1 MLMRGPRVL
10 VLAEAANPEWP
21 SVPLVGWSHYRALA
35 RKVDAHLV
43 THVRNLDAIERA
55 GLVEGRD
62 FTAIDSERVAGPMW
76 RTSEAIRKRLGLG
89 ATFTQGFNIGAYYYY
104 EHLVMKQLGA
114 QLRAHEFDLVHRL
127 TPLSPVL
134 PSLLAK
140 ECRQVGVPFVWGPI
154 NGGVPWPPGFGEVQ
168 RREGELLSAVRGLHK
183 LLPGYRSTRENA
195 AATLVASQITMSQ
208 VPDYARDRAVYLPE
222 NAIDPERFSGYVT
235 RPVATPLRAA
245 FVGRLVP
252 LKGVD
257 MLLEAAAPLLRNGA
271 LVLDIIGDGPERP
284 QLEVMVEAAGTTESV
299 TFAGFV
305 PHEELSTRLVQSD
318 LFVFPSIREFGGG
331 AVLEAMAL
339 GLLPVIVDYAG
350 PSELVTDD
358 TGVRVPLGSRSEI
371 VSGLREEL
379 SALVAEPHVIR
390 EKGERARERVLSLFT
405 WDAKA
410 AQTFEVYRWVLGERD
425 KPDFGMPLR

>member
-1 MLMRGPRVL
+1 MRGPRVL

-76 RTSEAIRKRLGLG
+76 RTSEAIRKGLGLG

-127 TPLSPVL
+127 TPLSPVP

-154 NGGVPWPPGFGEVQ
+154 NGGVPWPPGFGKVQ

-195 AATLVASQITMSQ
+195 AATLVASQITPSA
-208 VPDYARDRAVYLPE
+208 PELRRTPYLSTFCFRKE
-222 NAIDPERFSGYVT
+222 GVCSGYEHACVVVDVL
-235 RPVATPLRAA
+235 RIDLQSHDQGGGLQHGGVADGE
-245 FVGRLVP
+245 VGPQTVRKRQILTDGRGSHRV
-252 LKGVD
+252 LHGSRRVFRG
-257 MLLEAAAPLLRNGA
+257 EAGA
-271 LVLDIIGDGPERP
+271 SIIGRRETRRAHPGPVRASRGFGRKGGELGVWHWAYP
-284 QLEVMVEAAGTTESV
+284 AIGV
-299 TFAGFV
+299 GFV
-305 PHEELSTRLVQSD
+305 EDASKS
-318 LFVFPSIREFGGG
+318 
-331 AVLEAMAL
+331 
-339 GLLPVIVDYAG
+339 
-350 PSELVTDD
+350 
-358 TGVRVPLGSRSEI
+358 
-371 VSGLREEL
+371 SG
-379 SALVAEPHVIR
+379 
-390 EKGERARERVLSLFT
+390 
-405 WDAKA
+405 
-410 AQTFEVYRWVLGERD
+410 
-425 KPDFGMPLR
+425 

>member
-1 MLMRGPRVL
+1 MGGPRVL
-10 VLAEAANPEWP
+10 VLAEAANPEWT

-62 FTAIDSERVAGPMW
+62 FTAIDSEQIAGPMW

-89 ATFTQGFNIGAYYYY
+89 ATFSQGFNLGAYFYY
-104 EHLVMKQLGA
+104 ERLVMKQFGA

-134 PSLLAK
+134 PSLLA
-140 ECRQVGVPFVWGPI
+140 EQCRRIDVPFIWGPI
-154 NGGVPWPPGFGEVQ
+154 NGGVPWPPGFADVQ

-183 LLPGYRSTRENA
+183 LLPGYRSTRKNA
-195 AATLVASQITMSQ
+195 AATLVGSQITMSQ
-208 VPDYARDRAVYLPE
+208 VPDYARERAVYLPE
-222 NAIDPERFSGYVT
+222 NAIDPQRFSEPIARAVT
-235 RPVATPLRAA
+235 TPLRAA

-257 MLLEAAAPLLRNGA
+257 MLLEAAAPLLGNGE
-271 LVLDIIGDGPERP
+271 LLLDIIGDGPERP
-284 QLEVMVEAAGTTESV
+284 QLEAMVEAEGIAEAV

-305 PHEELSTRLVQSD
+305 PHEDLSARLVQSD

-358 TGVRVPLGSRSEI
+358 TGVLVPLGSRSEI
-371 VSGLREEL
+371 VSRLREEL
-379 SALVAEPHVIR
+379 SGLIAEPHVIR
-390 EKGERARERVLSLFT
+390 ERGERARERALSLFT

-410 AQTFEVYRWVLGERD
+410 AQTLEVYRWVLGERD
-425 KPDFGMPLR
+425 KPDFGMPLH